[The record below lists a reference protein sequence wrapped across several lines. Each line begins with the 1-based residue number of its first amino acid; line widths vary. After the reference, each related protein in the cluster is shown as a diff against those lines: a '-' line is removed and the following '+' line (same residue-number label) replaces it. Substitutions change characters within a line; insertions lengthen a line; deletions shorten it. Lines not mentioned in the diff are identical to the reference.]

1 MNYQSMRPSQ
11 ITPLARPSRRFQ
23 ADNPPETA
31 SRTPAIPKISRRAIL
46 ITAAASGSAA
56 TTAVQFWD
64 EIFIKRFA
72 EVVPG
77 QIYRGAWQ
85 QPWPI
90 HRLVNTYQIRSILS
104 LSVMGTTDPKFT
116 NYASVVKPK
125 GIDWVILPIRGS
137 YMSLAQMAESA
148 DFIESLP
155 RPLLFHCVA
164 GHHRSTQAQAAWR
177 MRHQGYSATNAWAE
191 ISQYRWTDPT
201 GDTRDR
207 SLVDRFAASSYL
219 NKDYRY
225 EPTAYDALAGQAH
238 PRRASA

>member
-1 MNYQSMRPSQ
+1 MRPAQ
-11 ITPLARPSRRFQ
+11 INPLSRPSRQFQ
-23 ADNPPETA
+23 ADHPTEVA
-31 SRTPAIPKISRRAIL
+31 SSSPAMPKISRRTIL
-46 ITAAASGSAA
+46 ITAAAAGSAA
-56 TTAVQFWD
+56 TAAVQYWD
-64 EIFIKRFA
+64 EVFIKRFA

-77 QIYRGAWQ
+77 QVYRGAWQ
-85 QPWPI
+85 QLWPI
-90 HRLVNTYQIRSILS
+90 QRLIDTYQIRSILS
-104 LSVMGTTDPKFT
+104 LSVMGTSDLKFI

-148 DFIESLP
+148 DFIENLP

-177 MRHQGYSATNAWAE
+177 MMHNGYSAANAWAE
-191 ISQYRWTDPT
+191 ISQYRWTNPT

-207 SLVDRFAASSYL
+207 SLVDRFAASAYVK
-219 NKDYRY
+219 KDYPY

-238 PRRASA
+238 SRRASA